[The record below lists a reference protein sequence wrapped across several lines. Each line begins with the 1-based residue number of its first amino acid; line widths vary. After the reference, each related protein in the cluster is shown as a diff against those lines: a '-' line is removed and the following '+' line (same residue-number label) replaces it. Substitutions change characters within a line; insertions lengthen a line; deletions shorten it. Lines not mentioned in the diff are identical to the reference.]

1 MFALS
6 GEARDDLGPGLVIGL
21 LAAARFAALLLL
33 LLVGAPGRG
42 LGLGLASADRRRFGV
57 G

>member
-6 GEARDDLGPGLVIGL
+6 GEACDDLGPGLVIGL
-21 LAAARFAALLLL
+21 LAAARFAALLL